1 MYNHEF
7 NDYEETDDKYYNL
20 SDEQIIG
27 LIRKGDESAK
37 EYIINKYKEFVK
49 IKARPYFIIGADKED
64 IIQEGMI
71 GLFKAI
77 RDFNG
82 LKLAGFRSFAEL
94 CVKRQI
100 ITAIKASTRQK
111 HIPLNSYL
119 SLNKSVY
126 DENEE
131 YTYIELLTDSIS
143 NPEELFIGLEDKN
156 YIEKQI
162 VEELSSLELK
172 VLSYYLKGRSYFE
185 IAALVDKDEKSIDNA
200 LQRVKKKVTRIL
212 NQKDLTCNNKYSKI
226 KKLD

>member
-1 MYNHEF
+1 M
-7 NDYEETDDKYYNL
+7 
-20 SDEQIIG
+20 
-27 LIRKGDESAK
+27 
-37 EYIINKYKEFVK
+37 
-49 IKARPYFIIGADKED
+49 
-64 IIQEGMI
+64 
-71 GLFKAI
+71 
-77 RDFNG
+77 
-82 LKLAGFRSFAEL
+82 
-94 CVKRQI
+94 
-100 ITAIKASTRQK
+100 
-111 HIPLNSYL
+111 

-212 NQKDLTCNNKYSKI
+212 NQNIVKLKSLINKNVV
-226 KKLD
+226 